1 MRAVRIP
8 RPPALETAD
17 ASCVFFSLLVDCHL
31 FTVVWASDVC
41 KVGKMRYTHFGVSHP
56 LHAALNHWHTN
67 AQFAGE
73 SSIEGHDCC
82 VGGGGGGGS
91 ICVAVV
97 CSSSSGR
104 ETVR

>member
-1 MRAVRIP
+1 M
-8 RPPALETAD
+8 
-17 ASCVFFSLLVDCHL
+17 
-31 FTVVWASDVC
+31 VWVSDVC

-56 LHAALNHWHTN
+56 LHSALNHWHTD

-73 SSIEGHDCC
+73 SSIEGHDCS
-82 VGGGGGGGS
+82 GIGGGGGS
-91 ICVAVV
+91 VCVAVV